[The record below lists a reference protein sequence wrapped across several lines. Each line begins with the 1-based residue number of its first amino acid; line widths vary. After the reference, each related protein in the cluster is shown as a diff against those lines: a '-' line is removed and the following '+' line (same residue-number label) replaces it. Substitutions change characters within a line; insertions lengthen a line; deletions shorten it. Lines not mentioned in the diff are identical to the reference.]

1 MPLAS
6 ATVIFFTASTSRPWA
21 CGTAASAARFMLASS
36 WSTWAPMPNCFISFA
51 ALPSLPPFS
60 AALSLASASASAL
73 SARTGKR
80 VFSRT
85 SSNNWRIGELAASSP
100 ETWSAPSPA
109 SLNGS
114 RPRRPTASLQKF
126 A

>member
-1 MPLAS
+1 MQGSKRRCRDFFAVSGRFFANASLAL
-6 ATVIFFTASTSRPWA
+6 P
-21 CGTAASAARFMLASS
+21 
-36 WSTWAPMPNCFISFA
+36 A